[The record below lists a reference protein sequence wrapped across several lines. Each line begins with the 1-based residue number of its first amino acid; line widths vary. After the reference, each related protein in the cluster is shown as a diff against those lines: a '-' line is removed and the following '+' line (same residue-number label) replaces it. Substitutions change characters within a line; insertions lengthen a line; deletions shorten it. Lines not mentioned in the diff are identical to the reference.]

1 MDLVTILPTHF
12 ILYILWS
19 RKVDGEKALVMTDP
33 VLEGCTV
40 NICDYVVNINYEL
53 LLWWFFLTMAKMET

>member
-1 MDLVTILPTHF
+1 ME
-12 ILYILWS
+12 
-19 RKVDGEKALVMTDP
+19 GEKALVMTDP